1 MSIKQFV
8 QIGRFA
14 PPSRVST
21 AQAANVL
28 NQERLM
34 IILQY
39 PEKIYEVKDSYKPFG
54 EIEKKN

>member
-8 QIGRFA
+8 QIGRFVA
-14 PPSRVST
+14 PARVSS
-21 AQAANVL
+21 ANAANVL

-39 PEKIYEVKDSYKPFG
+39 P
-54 EIEKKN
+54 